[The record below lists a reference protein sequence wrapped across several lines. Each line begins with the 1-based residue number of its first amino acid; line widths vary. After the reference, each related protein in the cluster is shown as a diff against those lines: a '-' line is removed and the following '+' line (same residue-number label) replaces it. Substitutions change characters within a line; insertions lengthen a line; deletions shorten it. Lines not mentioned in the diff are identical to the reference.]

1 MKALTLYDHLMKF
14 KYLHDG
20 DKYEDVL
27 RARIDIGVDLL
38 KYADSYEEYM
48 ALNERINKDVDRL
61 NTILRRKERQR
72 RMWFQDGSERVID
85 DDEIV
90 FVVIKNG
97 QIGGHKIF

>member
-1 MKALTLYDHLMKF
+1 MKALELYN
-14 KYLHDG
+14 YLITKGMFRG
-20 DKYEDVL
+20 DTHADML
-27 RARIDIGVDLL
+27 RVRIDVGIDLL
-38 KYADSYEEYM
+38 RYADSCEEYM

-61 NTILRRKERQR
+61 NMILRRKEQQR
-72 RMWFQDGSERVID
+72 RMWFQDGSERVMD